1 MFGLS
6 DILQEKLCSVFRKY
20 NCIDEVVIYG
30 SRALGTNREN
40 SDIDITLKGTIPFD
54 KLLNIEIEIDDLML
68 PYKVDLSVYNAIQNK
83 ELIEHI
89 NRVGKIFFR
98 K

>member
-20 NCIDEVVIYG
+20 HCIDEVVIYG

-54 KLLNIEIEIDDLML
+54 KLLNIEIEIDDLMI

-83 ELIEHI
+83 ELIDHI